1 MVNNMS
7 TNRETLLV
15 GRQIVAAYEDG
26 REVLSGVDIEVRRS
40 QVLCIVGPNG
50 IGKSTLLA
58 ILAGVLAPCRGEVL
72 IQGRNV
78 NRLPSL
84 RRAQIIG
91 YLPQNIQP
99 NTSFTVRELIA
110 LGRYPHAS
118 GLGFE
123 TARDREA
130 VEQAM
135 SWTNTHYLGN
145 RLFEEISGGE
155 RQRVL
160 IASILASE
168 PQVLLLDE
176 PTAALDIGQR
186 SAVFGM
192 LRILACKGAAVAVV
206 THDLNLAGLYAD
218 ELVLLEKY
226 KIAAKGS
233 PAQVI
238 CQERLQQ
245 AYGGGFTLVQRPDRN
260 VPGVLPAKVEHVL

>member
-1 MVNNMS
+1 MVNHAPHN
-7 TNRETLLV
+7 NETLLV
-15 GRQIVAAYEDG
+15 GRHIVAAHEG
-26 REVLSGVDIEVRRS
+26 GPEVLNGVDIEVRRNE
-40 QVLCIVGPNG
+40 VLCIVGPNG

-58 ILAGVLAPCRGEVL
+58 ILAGVLKPRRGEVL
-72 IQGRNV
+72 IQGRDL
-78 NRLPSL
+78 NRLPDS

-99 NTSFTVRELIA
+99 HSPFTVRELIA

-123 TARDREA
+123 TARDREM

-135 SWTNTHYLGN
+135 ILTNTLHIRD
-145 RLFEEISGGE
+145 RLFEALSGGE

-192 LRILACKGAAVAVV
+192 LKALASQGSAVAVV

-218 ELVLLEKY
+218 ELVLLERY

-238 CQERLQQ
+238 CQERLEQ
-245 AYGGGFTLVQRPDRN
+245 AYGGGFTLVQRPDKN
-260 VPGVLPAKVEHVL
+260 VPGVLPAKIEQS